1 MSEEVNFKYFYNGE
15 EVDKSQINW
24 ESNITVRVDKDKVF
38 VTTTSK
44 GHLSTRHKHPSGGFN
59 QDK

>member
-24 ESNITVRVDKDKVF
+24 ESNITVRINKDKVY
-38 VTTTSK
+38 VTTESQ
-44 GHLSTRHKHPSGGFN
+44 GHLSTRHKHPQGGFN
-59 QDK
+59 KNK